1 MSNHLPKAV
10 WRTVYSRIGHA
21 KARPAASIQAIR
33 FLSDSDESKE
43 WIPPSRPLSGD
54 KGQSHLY
61 STVDKDGSSSKPS
74 IIAEDDLEDEIQKF
88 IQESQDSN
96 ENVQFIDLDQLDLED
111 FKLKFDSGEIG
122 VNDDIVDEDVDLDQL
137 IEAIHEM
144 EASYADDDEEAD
156 DADQGNDGD
165 GDALI
170 EDDVTKQDKFQEH
183 FESSDFI
190 ESSSKEAPDWLST
203 RRAKLSQPATAAAM
217 GMMTPSDARKRRR
230 EPDIPVIKH
239 TLLSSD
245 EIITSLI
252 NGGAR
257 DVKLIEP
264 DEELKSYLGWDGM
277 IIATATSYAHIRV
290 LTDAIV
296 HSLRKRRLAERGV
309 IGAKYGSE
317 GGEDPTMS
325 ARARRKR
332 NLGSGKKTDD
342 GWMTVDCRNYV
353 VHVQDEVTRRSLD
366 LEGLWSPGSEE
377 GKMLR
382 MLDPKDEDAVDD
394 FVAANPIPEEYT
406 ESMVKTSDF
415 WAEGGRGGFARSGD
429 AGKKGRYTPTNNQKR
444 KPKNRGRYAL

>member
-111 FKLKFDSGEIG
+111 FKLKFYSGEIG

-144 EASYADDDEEAD
+144 EASYADDDDE
-156 DADQGNDGD
+156 GNDGD
-165 GDALI
+165 GDELI
-170 EDDVTKQDKFQEH
+170 EDDVTKKDKFQEH

-203 RRAKLSQPATAAAM
+203 RRAKLSQPAAAAAM

-245 EIITSLI
+245 EIFTSLI

-332 NLGSGKKTDD
+332 NLGSGKK
-342 GWMTVDCRNYV
+342 
-353 VHVQDEVTRRSLD
+353 
-366 LEGLWSPGSEE
+366 
-377 GKMLR
+377 
-382 MLDPKDEDAVDD
+382 
-394 FVAANPIPEEYT
+394 
-406 ESMVKTSDF
+406 
-415 WAEGGRGGFARSGD
+415 
-429 AGKKGRYTPTNNQKR
+429 
-444 KPKNRGRYAL
+444 NR